1 MGNITTTISALTF
14 ACTSLSVCVAQA
26 QPVVAAS
33 TNSWNYQN
41 HSSTPTEG
49 YLRGTA
55 QVIAAAG
62 QKNYL
67 DSIALVNFQE
77 ARRRAIENSK
87 LYVKTFIENKEALRD
102 YRKRYAPVPPTKEV
116 WDQLVAA
123 SLPDRLTSSQY
134 DPQSGKVVWPHIL
147 RTDDFT
153 ALRTRIDEL
162 LAKRSPAD
170 SGDGSP
176 TQRELATLID
186 GMKQLLKSKV
196 FEFTAGQYGS
206 AQAFLKSLDYEM
218 TFTMDNIAAS
228 STPAAVGNLN

>member
-1 MGNITTTISALTF
+1 MGNITTTVSALAF
-14 ACTSLSVCVAQA
+14 VCSSLSVCIAQA
-26 QPVVAAS
+26 QPVIATP
-33 TNSWNYQN
+33 TNSWSYLG

-55 QVIAAAG
+55 QVVAAAG

-102 YRKRYAPVPPTKEV
+102 YRKRYAPVPPTKEE

-123 SLPDRLTSSQY
+123 SLPDRLTSAQY
-134 DPQSGKVVWPHIL
+134 DPQTGKVTWPHIL
-147 RTDDFT
+147 RMDEFT
-153 ALRTRIDEL
+153 AIRTRIDTL
-162 LAKRSPAD
+162 LTKRSPAD

-186 GMKQLLKSKV
+186 GLQQLLKSKV
-196 FEFTAGQYGS
+196 FDFTVGQYGS

-218 TFTMDNIAAS
+218 TFEMDNIAAS
-228 STPAAVGNLN
+228 SKPAAVGNLN